1 VTAQTLT
8 EMRQL
13 LSRHG
18 VSPRTS
24 LGQHF
29 LADPNLTRRVVA
41 EAGIKKGD
49 RVLEVGS
56 GTGTLTRALVQAG
69 AIVTA
74 IEVDERLKPVLEETL
89 AGLSVDL
96 IIADAARIDYS
107 ELLGPDAWKVV
118 ANLPYQVG
126 TQLVLDWLRLVPAI
140 TELTVMVQYEVAQ
153 RLAASPGTDDYGLPS
168 VVAALY
174 GSARIAFR
182 VPPHVFY
189 PPPRVE
195 SAVVRVVRKEPSP
208 LAERA
213 LELAAA
219 GFGQRRKMLR
229 RALSV
234 VVDNAETILRAA
246 GIDPTERAEN
256 LSPDDFLRLAGAST

>member
-1 VTAQTLT
+1 MSAQTLA

-13 LSRHG
+13 LTRHG
-18 VSPRTS
+18 LSPRTS

-29 LADPNLTRRVVA
+29 LADPNITRRVVSVA
-41 EAGIKKGD
+41 EIESGD
-49 RVLEVGS
+49 RVLEVGA
-56 GTGTLTRALVQAG
+56 GTGTLTRALVEAG
-69 AIVTA
+69 ADVLA

-89 AGLSVDL
+89 EGLAVRVMF
-96 IIADAARIDYS
+96 ADAARVDYPD
-107 ELLGPDAWKVV
+107 LLGEGPWKVV
-118 ANLPYQVG
+118 ANLPYQIG

-140 TELTVMVQYEVAQ
+140 SDLTVMVQLEVAQ
-153 RLAASPGTDDYGLPS
+153 RLAALPGTDAYGLPS

-174 GSARIAFR
+174 GSVRIAFR
-182 VPPHVFY
+182 IPPHVFY

-195 SAVVRVVRKEPSP
+195 SAVVRVVRREPP
-208 LAERA
+208 AA
-213 LELAAA
+213 AVGAVELAAA

-234 VVDNAETILRAA
+234 VVDNPESLLRAA

-256 LSPDDFLRLAGAST
+256 LSPEDFVRLAEARK